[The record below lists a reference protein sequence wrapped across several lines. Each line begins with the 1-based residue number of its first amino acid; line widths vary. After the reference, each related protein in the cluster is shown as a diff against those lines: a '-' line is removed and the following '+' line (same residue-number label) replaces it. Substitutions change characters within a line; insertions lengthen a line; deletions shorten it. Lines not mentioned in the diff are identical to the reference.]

1 MRKRYGLLAIC
12 CGVVLATAGLLWLNR
27 EREPVYEGKDLSYWA
42 RRWPECYRGSPV
54 LPHVQEALVA
64 LGTNRLDLL
73 VRRVSYDPQ
82 HDILIKTFDLFPA
95 GNLRARTYSRTLGM
109 ILSRRS
115 RQADDAQ
122 VALRALGPAA
132 APVVPQLSKL
142 LDKGAPIP
150 AERALEL
157 LPFLGD
163 EGLSAIAS
171 RAALTNNP
179 RHFQLIQ
186 ALAVR
191 TNFPPAFAALTN
203 ALSDPDLT
211 VREQAAN
218 ILSGR
223 VFE

>member
-1 MRKRYGLLAIC
+1 MRKRYGLLAIA
-12 CGVVLATAGLLWLNR
+12 CGVLLAIALAFWLTT
-27 EREPVYEGKDLSYWA
+27 EREPLYEGKDLSHWA
-42 RRWPECYRGSPV
+42 RRWSECYRGSPA
-54 LPHVQEALVA
+54 LPHVQAALVA

-73 VRRVSYDPQ
+73 VCRVSYDPQ
-82 HDILIKTFDLFPA
+82 HDTLIKAFNLFPS

-109 ILSRRS
+109 MLSRRS
-115 RQADDAQ
+115 RRADDAQ
-122 VALRALGPAA
+122 LALRALGQAA

-142 LDKGAPIP
+142 LDNGAPIP

-203 ALSDPDLT
+203 ALNDPDPNI
-211 VREQAAN
+211 REEAAN

-223 VFE
+223 LFE